1 MNDGA
6 LDTKTLLN
14 RTSVGF
20 WLYLMTDCLLFGS
33 LFSIY
38 VVLRDSVAGGPAG
51 SDIFEMPT
59 VLVETIALLLS
70 SFACGI
76 ALMAMVKKNVPLMVI
91 GLIVTGLLGVV
102 FLSIELDEFTALVQA
117 GTGPDRSAFLSA
129 FFTLVGTHG
138 LHIFTG
144 LVWLVVLLCAL
155 AARGLTSKLVRQ
167 ITLFGLFWHFLD
179 VIWIFIFTLVYMMG
193 VMV

>member
-1 MNDGA
+1 MNDGT

-38 VVLRDSVAGGPAG
+38 VVLRDSIAGGPAG

-76 ALMAMVKKNVPLMVI
+76 ALMAMIKKNVPLMVV

-144 LVWLVVLLCAL
+144 LVWLVVLLCSL

-179 VIWIFIFTLVYMMG
+179 VIWIFIFTLVYLMG